1 LTKAILHLT
10 SRDLEPW
17 QTRVWVEKGERLDQE
32 DPVAPVKGSAA
43 YGHIGKGEVVI
54 LVKKEGQA

>member
-1 LTKAILHLT
+1 M
-10 SRDLEPW
+10 
-17 QTRVWVEKGERLDQE
+17 VWVEKGERLDQE